1 MKKKKKKK
9 KKINAAADAICF
21 VNTWSCYLLK
31 VKSYTNSTKITMM
44 KAFFT
49 FWALCCHI
57 VCWLKEIFFVNKV
70 LDDKKL
76 MECLLAKYRQEG
88 ARLLKE
94 VKCCKKA
101 LRRVYSRL
109 PLMKNLTSQLAKF
122 YCPLLFKVVKRRV
135 RLLVK
140 WISLFSKEAG

>member
-1 MKKKKKKK
+1 MHFCNEKK

-21 VNTWSCYLLK
+21 VNTWFCYLLK
-31 VKSYTNSTKITMM
+31 VKSYTNSTKITME
-44 KAFFT
+44 FFT
-49 FWALCCHI
+49 FWDLCCHI

-101 LRRVYSRL
+101 LRRLLQTPPYEKLDSS
-109 PLMKNLTSQLAKF
+109 TSQI
-122 YCPLLFKVVKRRV
+122 LLSFAFQGSKRRV